1 MDACIRRER
10 EALLQEQVGV
20 LGVRGVEYL
29 RHVGLL
35 SVLRGEDGEQHEAD
49 EGGKKVKCACYV
61 GTKNVYADII
71 PSLKSLLIH
80 SDVDKVFL
88 LIEDDEFPYPVPS
101 CVQPINVS
109 GQKWILPDG
118 PNYSTIK
125 WTWMTMMR
133 AALAKLFPDI
143 DLILSMDND
152 TIVNQDI
159 SEIWRLPVGENYY
172 AASRE
177 PKKSAG
183 GVWEQVPLFTQMG
196 VVLYNLKRIRE
207 DGIDDLVIHELNTNR
222 HIFAEQDAFNELCQG
237 HIYPM
242 PADYNVNEFTE
253 PTNNPK
259 IYHYAATNGRWRDYE
274 IVKQYRDIPWSEIRK
289 GR

>member
-1 MDACIRRER
+1 M
-10 EALLQEQVGV
+10 
-20 LGVRGVEYL
+20 
-29 RHVGLL
+29 
-35 SVLRGEDGEQHEAD
+35 
-49 EGGKKVKCACYV
+49 KCACYV

-133 AALAKLFPDI
+133 ACLPMLLPSI
-143 DLILSMDND
+143 DLILSLDND
-152 TIVNQDI
+152 TIVDQDI
-159 SEIWRLPVGENYY
+159 SRIWDLPIGDAYY
-172 AASRE
+172 SATRE
-177 PKKSAG
+177 PKKSLG

-196 VVLYNLKRIRE
+196 IVLYNLKALR
-207 DGIDDLVIHELNTNR
+207 DGKAEEVVRALNSKR
-222 HIFAEQDAFNELCQG
+222 YIFAEQDAFNELCQG
-237 HIYPM
+237 RIYPM

-253 PTNNPK
+253 PTNTPK
-259 IYHYAATNGRWRDYE
+259 IYHFAATNGRWRNFD
-274 IVKQYRDIPWSEIRK
+274 IVRRYRDIPWSEIRQV
-289 GR
+289 